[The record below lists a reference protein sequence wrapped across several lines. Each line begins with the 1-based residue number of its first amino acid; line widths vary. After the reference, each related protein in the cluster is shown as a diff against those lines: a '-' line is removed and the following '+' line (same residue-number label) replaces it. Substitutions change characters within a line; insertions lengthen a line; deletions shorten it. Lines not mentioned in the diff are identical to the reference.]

1 MNAEFDATNSGA
13 EFYTVL
19 GQDAEFNIQL
29 KKAEKLVAGQA
40 YVLIPTASNEKNYVT
55 LYAAESLN
63 EDYTKLNP
71 THTAAEA
78 VNGLTP
84 VFENTRLPE
93 NNGIFNDDRTLVL
106 LSVQNESVAANTG
119 FFGKMPATTVTGDA
133 QLLAEGT
140 ITTLGRVVVL
150 NGKADKAGV
159 YTLSGVRVNN
169 ANHLP
174 AGVYIVNGKKQV
186 VK

>member
-1 MNAEFDATNSGA
+1 M
-13 EFYTVL
+13 
-19 GQDAEFNIQL
+19 
-29 KKAEKLVAGQA
+29 
-40 YVLIPTASNEKNYVT
+40 
-55 LYAAESLN
+55 N

-119 FFGKMPATTVTGDA
+119 YFGKMPATTVTGDA